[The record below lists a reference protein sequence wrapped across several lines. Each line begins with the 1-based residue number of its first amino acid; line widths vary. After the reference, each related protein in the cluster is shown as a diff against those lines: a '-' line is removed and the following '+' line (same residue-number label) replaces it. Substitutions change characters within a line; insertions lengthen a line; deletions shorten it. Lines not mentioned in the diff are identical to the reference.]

1 MSGALTSAA
10 GFYDS
15 GGRIT
20 TPCKPSLAI
29 VLSAALAL
37 NLSLPTSAVAAGD
50 APAGIAC
57 THAQPGVEASICAS
71 PDLLRADQRIAVAF
85 ARLRAAF
92 QGEDAAGFVA
102 GQKFWLVERN
112 NCSNAK
118 VTGEFPDVDSCL
130 ARRMEQRANLLEQ
143 LAPTHQALMAT
154 VASYRFVEPAYVNR
168 YADAYAGHEV
178 KVMGT
183 LLLDA
188 CDGHHADSHDG
199 RIQHK
204 SGSLTARL
212 ARLDQERLEALCHQR
227 PFAWWPGTIQV
238 QHGKPVLL
246 VSETR

>member
-1 MSGALTSAA
+1 MFRSHA
-10 GFYDS
+10 
-15 GGRIT
+15 R
-20 TPCKPSLAI
+20 SLAI
-29 VLSAALAL
+29 VLSASLAL
-37 NLSLPTSAVAAGD
+37 NLSLPASAVVAGE

-57 THAQPGVEASICAS
+57 AHAQPGAEASICAH
-71 PDLLRADQRIAVAF
+71 PDMLHADQRIAIAF
-85 ARLRAAF
+85 ARLRGAF

-102 GQKFWLVERN
+102 GQKSWLIERN
-112 NCSNAK
+112 SCSNAK
-118 VTGEFPDVDSCL
+118 ATGEFPDVDSCL

-168 YADAYAGHEV
+168 YADAYVGHEV
-178 KVMGT
+178 KVVGT

-188 CDGHHADSHDG
+188 CDGHHADSPDG

-204 SGSLTARL
+204 SGSLTVRL
-212 ARLDQERLEALCHQR
+212 ARLDQERLEALCHQQ